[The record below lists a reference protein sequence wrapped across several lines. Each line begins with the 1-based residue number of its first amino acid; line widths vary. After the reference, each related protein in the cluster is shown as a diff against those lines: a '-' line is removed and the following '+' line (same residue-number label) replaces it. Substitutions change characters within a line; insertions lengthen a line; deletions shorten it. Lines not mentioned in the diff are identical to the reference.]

1 MGNTQR
7 KPGRFH
13 PYVPS
18 STKLHTSLTGNP
30 LHRLGN
36 KSETGKLVRKVG
48 VKPQTSTRSR
58 PKGLRSIN
66 DNYCVSNVV
75 GLKDSVIVSDKM
87 EGLNPPPVTDQ
98 KNSKLTLN
106 VDSHVANAHI
116 VTGLPQRK
124 GVNPNICQL
133 YTEIKYVKDVS
144 CVGQLPSVKLV
155 TNAQHAVLDPP
166 VGARLNQCWQKWE
179 TLGSSPK
186 VVNILREGYTLPF
199 RFRPHLT
206 RSPTVISNYHNPTKQ
221 SFLIEALYQLLN
233 KNAVEPVDNPNSLGF
248 YNRLFLVPKPN
259 NRWRPILDLS
269 TLNTFLN
276 TGSFKM
282 ETPETIRTSL
292 QVGEW
297 VTSIDFKDA
306 YFHIPIHSQS
316 RKYMRFHLQGR
327 SYQFKALPFGLST
340 APMEFT
346 VVAKEV
352 KLMALQKGIRIHQY
366 LDDWL
371 VRASTLH
378 TCLQHT
384 QTLVTLCQELGWLVN
399 KEKSELAPK
408 QVFNFVGY
416 QFDLKE
422 GKVRPTEER
431 WQALTDK
438 IRSMM
443 SDLVCP
449 VRKFMSLIGL
459 LKATEKQVHLGRLHM
474 RPIQWHLKN
483 NWRVPESLEKVI
495 PVPKPLHPHLRWWL
509 EESNVLLG
517 QPLHPLK
524 HALQIFTDASNEG
537 WGAHLD
543 DHTARGTWSLP
554 ESKLHMNHLELKAV
568 FLALKEF
575 RTLVCNKT
583 VLIATDNTT
592 VVAYI
597 NKEGEDEVGVT
608 VCPTVENPV
617 LVHQTAGNPQ
627 GTSHPRPAERDSR
640 QAIQTWPDHS
650 NRVVTS
656 SSSIPS
662 CMRKVAPATSGPV
675 CHQVQQQTA
684 PVCVTGA
691 RPPGLGSGCTQSLL
705 GGPGPIRLPTGSHLG
720 QSGGE
725 APGLPLQQNNLD
737 CPRVA
742 QHALGLGPGSNVK
755 PDPTVSAQP
764 TQPSVSAIQPGPSQ
778 EPVKSEPTCLAP
790 RASAIKEQGF
800 SEAVAARIEAPQRR
814 STRSVY
820 EAKWTIFTKWCLSN
834 QVDFRAPPLKAIA
847 DFLLHLFQDKKLQP
861 GTIDGYRS
869 AIADKLGNSTINVSK
884 DENLTR
890 LLDSFHR
897 DRPKGR
903 RGIPSWNLSLV
914 LHQLTKAPFEPLKES
929 SLKHLTFKT
938 VFLLALGSGKR
949 RSEIHAWLHKNIRHQ
964 SDWSKV
970 SLYPSPSF
978 LSKNQLA
985 KEGPDSVAPVVIPAL
1000 APSLDRSLKGDRSL
1014 CPVRA
1019 LRYYLDRTADLR
1031 QNKELVFVSFKKG
1044 FDKDISPATISSW
1057 IKQTVVLCY
1066 ELSDQEALTLHQVK
1080 AHDVRAFAAS
1090 KAFQSGISL
1099 DQILSACHWKSHN
1112 TFTQFYLK
1120 DVAWADSE
1128 LFHLGPVVAAQQVH
1142 HQASEGM
1149 LYICKYVHIVNMLD
1163 MYIM

>member
-1 MGNTQR
+1 M
-7 KPGRFH
+7 
-13 PYVPS
+13 V
-18 STKLHTSLTGNP
+18 
-30 LHRLGN
+30 
-36 KSETGKLVRKVG
+36 
-48 VKPQTSTRSR
+48 VKPQTSARSR
-58 PKGLRSIN
+58 LGDLKSIN
-66 DNYCVSNVV
+66 DNHCVSNVV
-75 GLKDSVIVSDKM
+75 GLVNSVNVSDKM
-87 EGLNPPPVTDQ
+87 EGLNPPPPVTSKSETVFPHVNSFVASVPFASGSPQ
-98 KNSKLTLN
+98 K
-106 VDSHVANAHI
+106 
-116 VTGLPQRK
+116 K
-124 GVNPNICQL
+124 GVNPVYCQSIR
-133 YTEIKYVKDVS
+133 EINHVKDVS
-144 CVGQLPSVKLV
+144 CVDHLSFVKIV
-155 TNAQHAVLDPP
+155 TNVPTVVTNLP
-166 VGARLNQCWQKWE
+166 VGARLQQFWEKWE

-186 VVNILREGYTLPF
+186 VIRILREGYTLPF
-199 RFRPHLT
+199 RFRPNLT
-206 RSPTVISNYHNPTKQ
+206 RSPMVISKYVNPQRQ
-221 SFLIEALYQLLN
+221 SLLLEALAQLTN
-233 KNAVEPVDNPNSLGF
+233 KNAVKPVTNQTSLGF

-269 TLNTFLN
+269 TLNIFLN
-276 TGSFKM
+276 TESFKM
-282 ETPETIRTSL
+282 ETPETITSSL

-297 VTSIDFKDA
+297 VTSIDFQDA

-316 RKYMRFHLQGR
+316 RKYMRFHIQGQ

-352 KLMALQKGIRIHQY
+352 KLMALRQGIRIHQY

-443 SDLVCP
+443 SDPVCP

-459 LKATEKQVHLGRLHM
+459 LTATEKQVHLGRLHM

-495 PVPKPLHPHLRWWL
+495 PVPKSLHPHLRWWL

-524 HALQIFTDASNEG
+524 HTLQIFTDASNEG
-537 WGAHLD
+537 WGTHLD

-554 ESKLHMNHLELKAV
+554 ESKLHINHLELKAV

-597 NKEGEDEVGVT
+597 NKEGGMKSGSLCALLWIILSWCTRQQVT
-608 VCPTVENPV
+608 LRARHIPGRLNVIADK
-617 LVHQTAGNPQ
+617 LSRLGQT
-627 GTSHPRPAERDSR
+627 
-640 QAIQTWPDHS
+640 IQTEWSLHPAVFQAVCARWHQPKVDLFATRFNNKLPQFVSPVPD
-650 NRVVTS
+650 
-656 SSSIPS
+656 PQ
-662 CMRKVAPATSGPV
+662 A
-675 CHQVQQQTA
+675 
-684 PVCVTGA
+684 
-691 RPPGLGSGCTQSLL
+691 LGSGCTQSLL

-725 APGLPLQQNNLD
+725 APGLPLQQNNPD

-742 QHALGLGPGSNVK
+742 QHALVLGPGSNVK
-755 PDPTVSAQP
+755 PDPTLSAQH
-764 TQPSVSAIQPGPSQ
+764 TQPCVSAIQPGPSQ
-778 EPVKSEPTCLAP
+778 EPVESEPTCLAP

-903 RGIPSWNLSLV
+903 RGCPSCL
-914 LHQLTKAPFEPLKES
+914 
-929 SLKHLTFKT
+929 
-938 VFLLALGSGKR
+938 
-949 RSEIHAWLHKNIRHQ
+949 
-964 SDWSKV
+964 
-970 SLYPSPSF
+970 
-978 LSKNQLA
+978 
-985 KEGPDSVAPVVIPAL
+985 
-1000 APSLDRSLKGDRSL
+1000 
-1014 CPVRA
+1014 
-1019 LRYYLDRTADLR
+1019 
-1031 QNKELVFVSFKKG
+1031 
-1044 FDKDISPATISSW
+1044 
-1057 IKQTVVLCY
+1057 
-1066 ELSDQEALTLHQVK
+1066 
-1080 AHDVRAFAAS
+1080 
-1090 KAFQSGISL
+1090 
-1099 DQILSACHWKSHN
+1099 
-1112 TFTQFYLK
+1112 
-1120 DVAWADSE
+1120 E
-1128 LFHLGPVVAAQQVH
+1128 LFTGFTSAHKG
-1142 HQASEGM
+1142 SF
-1149 LYICKYVHIVNMLD
+1149 
-1163 MYIM
+1163 